1 MAGPL
6 KGYRVLDMSRVLAGP
21 WAGQLLAD
29 LGADVLKVERPEVGD
44 DTRHWGPPYR
54 KDKQGKDTK
63 DAAYFFC
70 TNRGKK
76 SVTVDITQTE
86 GQEIIRQLV
95 LQTDVLIENYKVG
108 GLAKYGLDFDSLA
121 AINPKLVYCSITGF
135 GQTGPYANRPGYDFL
150 IQGLGGLMSITGEP
164 DNPETKTGGPVKV
177 GVAVTDLFTGLY
189 AANAI
194 QGALLERHQSGLGQ
208 HIDLA
213 LLDVQAAVL
222 ANQASNYLIGGT
234 VPGRLGN
241 AHPNIVPY
249 QAFATADSF
258 IIIAVGNDQQFARFC
273 KVINSASLAK
283 DDRYKTNANRV
294 NNRQSLCEKIQTQLK
309 LHDSQHWLETFEKSN
324 VPCGPI
330 NTIDQVFEDPQIK
343 ARHMLI
349 NIPDS
354 RSGTL
359 NVVGNP
365 INYSRSDIEYDLS
378 PQELGNQTESVL
390 RDYLEYS
397 ESKILSLKHNKIV

>member
-29 LGADVLKVERPEVGD
+29 LGAEVLKIERPEVGD

-54 KDKQGKDTK
+54 KDKQGKDTE

-70 TNRGKK
+70 ANRGKK
-76 SVTVDITQTE
+76 SVTVDITQPD

-108 GLAKYGLDFDSLA
+108 GLAKYGLDFDSLT

-164 DNPETKTGGPVKV
+164 DNPDTKTGGPVKV

-258 IIIAVGNDQQFARFC
+258 IIITVGNDQQFARFC

-309 LHDSQHWLETFEKSN
+309 LHDSQHWLEAFEENN

-330 NTIDQVFEDPQIK
+330 NAIDQVFEDPQIIS
-343 ARHMLI
+343 RHMLV

-359 NVVGNP
+359 NFVGNP
-365 INYSRSDIEYDLS
+365 IKYSRSDIEYNLS
-378 PQELGNQTESVL
+378 PQELGKQTDSVL
-390 RDYLEYS
+390 TDYLEYT
-397 ESKILSLKHNKIV
+397 ELEIHSLKQNKIV